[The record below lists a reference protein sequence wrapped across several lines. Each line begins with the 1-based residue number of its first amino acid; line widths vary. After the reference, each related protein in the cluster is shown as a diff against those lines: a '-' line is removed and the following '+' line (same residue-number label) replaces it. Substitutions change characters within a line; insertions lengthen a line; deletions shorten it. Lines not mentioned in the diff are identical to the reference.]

1 MWKLAVLSLVR
12 RPLRYGLLLLL
23 TAAACALPV
32 FVTQLAGG
40 LYQGLNRAAAPF
52 PILAGAK
59 GSPYQLV
66 INTIFLKDR
75 PIGNVPYSEVDVLR
89 NTGKADLVLPLAFG
103 DSYRGFRICGTEKEI
118 FSYIVP
124 GDKHPWLVPAEGRA
138 FANHGEAVIGFET
151 AKLTGL
157 KIGDTFQSNHGF
169 VEKGHK
175 HNHPYKVVGI
185 LQRVD
190 GPYDSSILIPIEDV
204 WEAHS
209 QKAKGKAELP
219 DDHKH
224 EPDHELAA
232 KGDVT
237 AILVH
242 PVGYG
247 QAMQLL
253 SQWQRRK
260 QSPTQLIFPAQSLI
274 SLYAMAGQ
282 SKSFWVILS
291 GGLVAAAVLM
301 TLLALYW
308 DGTSRMEE
316 WAILQALGAEPA
328 GVRKLLLLEQ
338 FLLLLTGSVLGWA
351 AGWGGSVLAF
361 WGLHQQTAVHL
372 SLVPMWQG
380 AVAPVLL
387 VSIGTLGGALPLWL
401 LRRKD
406 IAPYL

>member
-1 MWKLAVLSLVR
+1 MMWKMAILSLVR

-32 FVTQLAGG
+32 FVTQLTGG
-40 LYQGLNRAAAPF
+40 LYKGLNRAAAPF

-66 INTIFLKDR
+66 LNTVFLKDR
-75 PIGNVPYSEVDVLR
+75 PIGNVPYSEVDFLR
-89 NTGKADLVLPLAFG
+89 HTGKADLVLPLAFG
-103 DSYRGFRICGTEKEI
+103 DSYRGFRLCGTEKEI
-118 FSYIVP
+118 FSYVVP
-124 GDKHPWLVPAEGRA
+124 GDKKQWLMPAQGRV
-138 FANHGEAVIGFET
+138 FSHHGEAVIGAET
-151 AKLTGL
+151 ARLTGL
-157 KIGDTFQSNHGF
+157 KVGDTFTSNHGF

-175 HNHPYKVVGI
+175 HNHPYRVVGI
-185 LQRVD
+185 LQPVQ

-209 QKAKGKAELP
+209 HHAGGEAAEA
-219 DDHKH
+219 HR
-224 EPDHELAA
+224 EEG

-282 SKSFWVILS
+282 SKSFWYLLS

-316 WAILQALGAEPA
+316 WAILQALGAEPSA
-328 GVRKLLLLEQ
+328 VRKLLLLEQ
-338 FLLLLTGSVLGWA
+338 FLLLTTGSFLGWLT
-351 AGWGGSVLAF
+351 GWGGSVLAF
-361 WGLHQQTAVHL
+361 RVLEQQTAVRT
-372 SLVPMWQG
+372 SLVPLWQG
-380 AVAPVLL
+380 AAAPLLL
-387 VSIGTLGGALPLWL
+387 VVIGTLGGALPLWL
-401 LRRKD
+401 LRKKD